1 MWNKLRLALKNLF
14 KTPKEPRRDEV
25 RGSDAQARFWAG
37 VQEGR
42 REAEAN
48 STRRPS

>member
-1 MWNKLRLALKNLF
+1 MWKKLRLALINLF
-14 KTPKEPRRDEV
+14 KTPKGPRHEEV
-25 RGSDAQARFWAG
+25 RGTDARARFWAD

-48 STRRPS
+48 SGRRDS